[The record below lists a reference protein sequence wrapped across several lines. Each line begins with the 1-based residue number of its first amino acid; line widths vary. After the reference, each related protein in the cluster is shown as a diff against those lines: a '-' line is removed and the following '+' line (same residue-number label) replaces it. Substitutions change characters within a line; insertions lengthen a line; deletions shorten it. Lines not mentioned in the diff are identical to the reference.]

1 MTNDEIRDYLNERCL
16 ANEFAKN
23 CGMRIDEVKKP
34 HIVMSMPITKALTNI
49 YGIAHGGSLSTL
61 ADTCIGLTC
70 FVYGKRVVTVDMT
83 MNFLKGLCE
92 GERAIATSTILHHG
106 RTTFM
111 GEATITNEQGELM
124 AKCSGTFFVIADNLD
139 LSEHW

>member
-1 MTNDEIRDYLNERCL
+1 
-16 ANEFAKN
+16 
-23 CGMRIDEVKKP
+23 MRIDEVKKP

-124 AKCSGTFFVIADNLD
+124 AKCSGTFFVIADNPD

>member
-1 MTNDEIRDYLNERCL
+1 M
-16 ANEFAKN
+16 
-23 CGMRIDEVKKP
+23 
-34 HIVMSMPITKALTNI
+34 
-49 YGIAHGGSLSTL
+49 

-83 MNFLKGLCE
+83 MNFLKGLHE

-111 GEATITNEQGELM
+111 GEAIITNEQGELM
-124 AKCSGTFFVIADNLD
+124 AKCSGTFFVVADNTD
-139 LSEHW
+139 LPEHW

>member
-1 MTNDEIRDYLNERCL
+1 MTNEEIRDYLNERCL

-23 CGMRIDEVKKP
+23 CGMQIDEVNKP

-83 MNFLKGLCE
+83 MNFLKGLRE
-92 GERAIATSTILHHG
+92 GERAIA
-106 RTTFM
+106 FM
-111 GEATITNEQGELM
+111 GEATITNAKGELM
-124 AKCSGTFFVIADNLD
+124 AKCSGTFFVITDNVD
-139 LSEHW
+139 LPEHW

>member
-1 MTNDEIRDYLNERCL
+1 MNERCL

-61 ADTCIGLTC
+61 ADT
-70 FVYGKRVVTVDMT
+70 
-83 MNFLKGLCE
+83 
-92 GERAIATSTILHHG
+92 
-106 RTTFM
+106 
-111 GEATITNEQGELM
+111 
-124 AKCSGTFFVIADNLD
+124 
-139 LSEHW
+139 